1 MTDTLLR
8 QWAMLRHI
16 PRHPHKID
24 TVKLQNKLAH
34 QGHDITLRTIQRDLI
49 KLSVVLPLLSDNAKP
64 QGWSWRA
71 DAQTLDL
78 PALDPQAALTF
89 KLVESYMGQLL
100 PASTLDYLQPWFR
113 TANGV
118 LDQHGN
124 GLAHWPDKIRVLA
137 QGLPKKTPGIK
148 PEVAEAVY
156 QAVLQERQLLI
167 TYPGK
172 NEDVKAASRIIH
184 PLALVVR
191 DHVVYL
197 ICIFDGYTDP
207 RQLAM
212 QRILSA
218 EVLNDAAL
226 RPQGFAIDAYIAD
239 GEFGIPLNS
248 HPIVLEAEFMRHV
261 AIHLRES
268 PIAEDQVIEDVD
280 EDNVLLRAK
289 VPDTLELRLW
299 LKSFGDEVVV
309 IKPDEL
315 RQEFREIAEN
325 LGSYYDE

>member
-8 QWAMLRHI
+8 QWAMLRQI
-16 PRHPHKID
+16 PRYPRKVD
-24 TVKLQNKLAH
+24 TVSLQNTLAK
-34 QGHDITLRTIQRDLI
+34 QGHEITLRTIQRDLI
-49 KLSVVLPLLSDNAKP
+49 KLSSVLPLLADNAKP

-113 TANGV
+113 TANGI

-124 GLAHWPDKIRVLA
+124 GIAHWPDKIRVLP
-137 QGLPKKTPGIK
+137 QGLPKKTPEIK
-148 PEVAEAVY
+148 PEIGEAVY

-167 TYPGK
+167 TYPSK
-172 NEDVKAASRIIH
+172 NENIEANNHIIH

-197 ICIFDGYTDP
+197 ICIFNGYSDT

-212 QRILSA
+212 HRMLSA
-218 EVLNDAAL
+218 EVLEESAL
-226 RPQGFAIDAYIAD
+226 RPTQFSIDAYIAD
-239 GEFGIPLNS
+239 GEFGMPLNP
-248 HPIVLEAEFMRHV
+248 HPIKLEAEFLRHV
-261 AIHLRES
+261 AIHLREA
-268 PIAEDQVIEDVD
+268 PIADNQVIEDID
-280 EDNVLLRAK
+280 KDNVLLRAT

-299 LKSFGDEVVV
+299 LKSFGDEVAI

-315 RQEFREIAEN
+315 RQEFREMTEN
-325 LGSYYDE
+325 LGDYYND